1 MKAKEKAAWVLDTPK
16 AAFKSSGIA
25 SLTVN
30 DLACKAYSTL
40 RAEFALLGVTLRRCH
55 RAADGRITYEVTR
68 NQHSRVF
75 SHLHD
80 LHAHLAALEAA
91 RRAATKV
98 KQKPVAFESQFDD
111 DEFN

>member
-55 RAADGRITYEVTR
+55 RVADGRITYEATR
-68 NQHSRVF
+68 NQQSRVF
-75 SHLHD
+75 THLHD

>member
-1 MKAKEKAAWVLDTPK
+1 MTRPEKPE
-16 AAFKSSGIA
+16 SG
-25 SLTVN
+25 
-30 DLACKAYSTL
+30 CKDYANV
-40 RAEFALLGVTLRRCH
+40 RAQFALLGIALRRCH

-91 RRAATKV
+91 RVVATQA